1 MTRTELLERIE
12 VKPDVCGGK
21 PCIMGTR
28 IEIAILL
35 DGLAEGLTADDLID
49 HYPQLTR
56 DDIQAALAYAGELAR
71 ENVWRIAA
79 G

>member
-1 MTRTELLERIE
+1 MTRNELLERIE

-21 PCIMGTR
+21 PCIQGTR

-35 DGLAEGLTADDLID
+35 DGLAEGLTVDDLID

-56 DDIQAALAYAGELAR
+56 DDIHAALAYAGELAR

>member
-1 MTRTELLERIE
+1 MTRNELLERIE
-12 VKPDVCGGK
+12 VKPEVCGGK
-21 PCIMGTR
+21 PCIQGTR

-35 DGLAEGLTADDLID
+35 DGLAEGLTVDDLID